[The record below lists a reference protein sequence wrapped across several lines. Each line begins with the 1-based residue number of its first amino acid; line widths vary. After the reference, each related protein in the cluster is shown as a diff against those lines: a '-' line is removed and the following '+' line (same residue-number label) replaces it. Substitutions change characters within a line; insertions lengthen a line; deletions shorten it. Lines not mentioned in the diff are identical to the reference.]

1 MDTMKSLRELT
12 DAELD
17 LVAGGGGCDGGDD
30 RHSRDRD
37 GGDDRHNRD
46 RDGWGCH
53 HSPPPPPVCP
63 PPPPGGQ
70 VAVY

>member
-17 LVAGGGGCDGGDD
+17 LVAGGGCDGGDD